1 MTEEKNNP
9 ESEELFQTDVTDTPL
24 EVWETKLADEDEQ
37 FSADEIDEKLEQA
50 ESFGTDYQLA
60 QATQS
65 TGLEHLSVNDLTLV
79 EQPDEQAD
87 SQADEQVIH
96 ECLNCVAPLK
106 GPYCHNCGQPDRH
119 FIRFFPKVLWDM
131 INEAFDFD
139 SKVFRTIIPLLLSPA
154 RLTMEYIAGRR
165 ARYVNPLRLY
175 IITSVLFFI
184 TITFLGDSIKIGTN
198 NQGDH
203 SGIVITDDTEDKSD
217 TGIETSTSP
226 ESKSATKEGEQL
238 NITLDNGE
246 EWHPD
251 TNPMTFDDTFSGE
264 TTKEINQFLWPLA
277 EKLEKAIN
285 DDPSVLVDEFFNTI
299 PQMMF
304 ILLPLFALLL
314 KLTYIYKKHYYMEH
328 LILAL
333 HSHSFIFLTLLII
346 MWLKIIGEKVEPDT
360 WLMSSITISKVILY
374 IWIPINLYLSQKKLY
389 AQGYFLTTI
398 KYIFVASLYWMLL
411 GVTAML
417 AFAVGLYSL

>member
-9 ESEELFQTDVTDTPL
+9 EKGEQFHPDGAETPTEAL
-24 EVWETKLADEDEQ
+24 EKKLAEEDEQ
-37 FSADEIDEKLEQA
+37 FSADEIDEKLEQTKP
-50 ESFGTDYQLA
+50 SGIDYQLA

-65 TGLEHLSVNDLTLV
+65 TGLEHLSVNDLALE
-79 EQPDEQAD
+79 EQPEEQII
-87 SQADEQVIH
+87 S
-96 ECLNCVAPLK
+96 ECLNCVAHLK

-119 FIRFFPKVLWDM
+119 FIRFFPKVLWEM
-131 INEAFDFD
+131 VNEAFDFD

-184 TITFLGDSIKIGTN
+184 TVTYFGDDLEIRTDNK
-198 NQGDH
+198 GDH
-203 SGIVITDDTEDKSD
+203 NVVSFTDGTDNNPDTEVDKSLN
-217 TGIETSTSP
+217 P
-226 ESKSATKEGEQL
+226 ESNPDTKDEEKL
-238 NITLDNGE
+238 DITLDNGE
-246 EWHPD
+246 LWEPV
-251 TNPMTFDDTFSGE
+251 TNPVTFDDTFSE
-264 TTKEINQFLWPLA
+264 DITKKLNQVLWDMVR
-277 EKLEKAIN
+277 KLEKAIN
-285 DDPSVLVDEFFNTI
+285 DDPRVLLDEFLNTI

-333 HSHSFIFLTLLII
+333 HSHSFIFFTLLLI
-346 MWLKIIGEKVEPDT
+346 MLMGKIGNLIEQGT
-360 WLMSSITISKVILY
+360 WLVSAINILTVFLY
-374 IWIPINLYLSQKKLY
+374 IWIPVNLYLSQKKLY

-411 GVTAML
+411 TGTAML

>member
-1 MTEEKNNP
+1 MTEEKDNP
-9 ESEELFQTDVTDTPL
+9 ESEEQFQPDGAETPL
-24 EVWETKLADEDEQ
+24 DALEKKLADEDEQ

-50 ESFGTDYQLA
+50 ESSGIDYQLA

-79 EQPDEQAD
+79 EQAEEQPDEQA
-87 SQADEQVIH
+87 AH

-131 INEAFDFD
+131 VNEAFDFD
-139 SKVFRTIIPLLLSPA
+139 SKVFRTILPLLFSPA

-184 TITFLGDSIKIGTN
+184 TVNILEESINIITVDN
-198 NQGDH
+198 EH
-203 SGIVITDDTEDKSD
+203 SGIHITDDSEDMPG
-217 TGIETSTSP
+217 TGVEKATSSENDP
-226 ESKSATKEGEQL
+226 ANKEDEQL
-238 NITLDNGE
+238 DIILDNGE
-246 EWHPD
+246 EWHPE
-251 TNPMTFDDTFSGE
+251 TNPITFADTFSEE
-264 TTKEINQFLWPLA
+264 TTKEINQFLWPMA
-277 EKLEKAIN
+277 KKLENAIN
-285 DDPSVLVDEFFNTI
+285 DDPSVLIDEFLNTI

-333 HSHSFIFLTLLII
+333 HSHSFIFLTLMII
-346 MWLKIIGEKVEPDT
+346 MLLNIVSDNIEPDS
-360 WLMSSITISKVILY
+360 WLMSSITISKVVLY
-374 IWIPINLYLSQKKLY
+374 IWIPINLYLSQKRLY

>member
-1 MTEEKNNP
+1 MTEEKDNP
-9 ESEELFQTDVTDTPL
+9 ESEEQFQPDGAETPL
-24 EVWETKLADEDEQ
+24 DALEKKLADEDEQ

-50 ESFGTDYQLA
+50 ESSGIDYQLA

-79 EQPDEQAD
+79 EQAEEQPEEQA
-87 SQADEQVIH
+87 AH

-131 INEAFDFD
+131 VNEAFDFD
-139 SKVFRTIIPLLLSPA
+139 SKVFRTIKPLLLSPA

-184 TITFLGDSIKIGTN
+184 TVTFLGDDIKFSTDN
-198 NQGDH
+198 NDGH
-203 SGIVITDDTEDKSD
+203 SDIIIVGGTEDRPD
-217 TGIETSTSP
+217 TGIEKSTSP
-226 ESKSATKEGEQL
+226 ESQSASEEDEHL
-238 NITLDNGE
+238 DITFENGE
-246 EWHPD
+246 DWHPE
-251 TNPMTFDDTFSGE
+251 TNPITFPDILSEE
-264 TTKEINQFLWPLA
+264 TAKELNQILWSLTKKF
-277 EKLEKAIN
+277 EKAIN
-285 DDPSVLVDEFFNTI
+285 DDPSVLLDEFLDYI

-346 MWLKIIGEKVEPDT
+346 MWLNIIGEKVEPDT
-360 WLMSSITISKVILY
+360 WLMSSITISKVVLY
-374 IWIPINLYLSQKKLY
+374 IWIPVNLYLSQKKLY